1 MKRDVFQAL
10 ADPTRRAIL
19 LSLREK
25 DSNVNGLA
33 EQLDMTRQAVSLH
46 VRYLEECGVIS
57 VKKEGRN
64 RLCQL
69 EEMELAK
76 VNKWLEPFKELWNKR
91 YNQLDDL
98 LTEMQ

>member
-1 MKRDVFQAL
+1 M
-10 ADPTRRAIL
+10 
-19 LSLREK
+19 SLREN

-33 EQLDMTRQAVSLH
+33 KQFDMTRQAVSLH

-69 EEMELAK
+69 EANELAK

>member
-19 LSLREK
+19 MSLREN

-33 EQLDMTRQAVSLH
+33 EQFDMTRQAVSLH

-69 EEMELAK
+69 EANELAK